1 MNAYEIIVTLIAII
15 LIGFSLSLFYI
26 LKAFKVGILWSIL
39 LAVTVFSV
47 ARMHCEIKYYILTIL
62 PFSIVSVIYMMVKLR
77 IRVNETIKRLD
88 EREKE
93 EVREAR
99 MEKIRSGAAEM
110 AELYR
115 SDPEL
120 KEWNEFVGDYYESSD
135 DYIKE
140 VHHEQ
145 KNV

>member
-77 IRVNETIKRLD
+77 IRVNETLKRLD
-88 EREKE
+88 EREKQE
-93 EVREAR
+93 TREAH
-99 MEKIRSGAAEM
+99 METPVLLRW
-110 AELYR
+110 ELYR

-120 KEWNEFVGDYYESSD
+120 KEWNEFVGDSYESSD
-135 DYIKE
+135 DYMKE